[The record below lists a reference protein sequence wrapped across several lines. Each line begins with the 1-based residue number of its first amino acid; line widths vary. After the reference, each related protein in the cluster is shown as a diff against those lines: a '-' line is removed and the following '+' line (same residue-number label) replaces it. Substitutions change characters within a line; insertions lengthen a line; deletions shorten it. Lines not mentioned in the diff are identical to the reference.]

1 MLVIDQGNTWIPSGS
16 SAWELS
22 CEKGVRSKANK
33 DYEER
38 ITEPMGLEISKAT
51 FVFVTPRKWPSKRKW
66 SDERGAEGRWA
77 DVRALDADD
86 LVSWLQQTPSVG
98 NWFARSIGKL
108 PSSGFV
114 PLDEWWEHWS
124 TAAKPHISPQLV
136 TAGRGNVIDRIGEWL
151 QDGPSRHYIQG
162 ETRDEAIAFL
172 AACASGTSSSW
183 GSILLAKAVV
193 VETDDAWR
201 SLERHSTPL
210 VLVRSFLGSNVSSQ
224 IAVKNGH
231 HVITPID
238 ELADAKGNGY
248 KMPRLGLDETIHV
261 LTAMG
266 LSEEKAR
273 SLIRKTARRLQIM
286 RRFLID
292 ESGGQQPAWVSRI
305 PQSLVS
311 LVLLGQWEENQ
322 EGDRQLVAELVG
334 KPYEEVERELVSL
347 TVIPD
352 PPLVRI
358 GERWRF
364 VSHEEAWHLLA
375 IRVTSSD
382 VNRFQKISTGVFGEV
397 SPAFELPVGER
408 HMANIMG
415 KVLSHS
421 HTLREGM
428 ARSLALMGTQADRAR
443 NADSV
448 SRVPAKVVSN
458 TLGQRKDW
466 RIWAT
471 LNDQLP
477 TLAEATPEAFLDAVE
492 CAQSTQPECFKE
504 LFAQEGG
511 ALLENYH
518 TGLLWALERLAWS
531 QDHFA
536 RVAKVLAQ
544 LGELDPGGRSSNRP
558 SGSLS
563 SLFLPLIRF
572 SEASDKRRL
581 ETLRTLLTTVPM
593 AGWELLA
600 NVYPTSSGLVLHRHP
615 PLWQPWAQDGVPRP
629 LNLECEMF
637 VGELE
642 KLLLEYV
649 GSEPARWGDLLGILS
664 ALSPE
669 TRREGIAKLTDQVDE
684 FRQHPDANK
693 LRNIIRQHLHRH
705 RSYPKAGWAMASKE
719 VEALDSAY
727 QVLMPSD
734 PIEAHG
740 WLFKGWPELPDVDPL
755 DLNNESDD
763 FGKRGEQV
771 AQARLEAVRE
781 AYRFGG
787 PSAIIGITLA
797 AEDPFQVGVA
807 LARGT
812 ESRLAFGLAFE
823 HLGSDNESL
832 RNMALGAFKAF
843 FSLNGWKDL
852 DAAIER
858 LRSDA
863 SVPHAFAD
871 VYRAAPAAKDT
882 WERLED
888 ENQDVQS
895 AYWKTLTRPNVSDWD
910 SNCKAFV
917 AAKLAAVHRSASA
930 VNWLAHSQLPHE
942 IVIYLLN
949 ALQAD
954 FFRSV
959 ESTPPVHPYMIEHL
973 FEKLDED
980 RDVPD
985 QLIARLEIPYIAIL
999 RHQKRK
1005 LALHREVT
1013 RDPKLFADLVRLAFK
1028 RADGQAQTTS
1038 DEQCQRERAEVAP
1051 GILWGIPTLPGQ
1063 LKDGSVDQ
1071 ESLIGWVSEA
1081 RHLCV
1086 ERDRKDIGDQEIG
1099 RILANSPLGMDG
1111 IWPCEPVR
1119 DLLDA
1124 VASKHIGIGFTI
1136 GKRNLRG
1143 VTERG
1148 LIEGGKKEHSIAA
1161 KYRKEAREIS
1171 PRWPFTASVLREIA
1185 DAYESEGQFHDQR
1198 ADWTDQFEL

>member
-1 MLVIDQGNTWIPSGS
+1 MISFDSSEVSNWSNSPNAFHILPELVRRLILATGPMPSVLDMPSGS
-16 SAWELS
+16 S
-22 CEKGVRSKANK
+22 VRLPGGRFASNRPGQCM
-33 DYEER
+33 D
-38 ITEPMGLEISKAT
+38 TEWLIRLGIKL
-51 FVFVTPRKWPSKRKW
+51 RKW

-151 QDGPSRHYIQG
+151 QDGPSRYYIQG
-162 ETRDEAIAFL
+162 ETRYEAIAFL

-183 GSILLAKAVV
+183 GSMLLAKAVV

-210 VLVRSFLGSNVSSQ
+210 VLARSFLGSNVSSQ

-248 KMPRLGLDETIHV
+248 KMPRLGLAETIHV

-273 SLIRKTARRLQIM
+273 SLIRKTARRLQVM

-347 TVIPD
+347 TVTPD
-352 PPLVRI
+352 HPLVRI

-443 NADSV
+443 NIAGV
-448 SRVPAKVVSN
+448 AYLPNRVVAGV
-458 TLGQRKDW
+458 LGRDQDW

-518 TGLLWALERLAWS
+518 TGMLWALERLAWS

-544 LGELDPGGRSSNRP
+544 LGEVDPGGRSSNRP

-727 QVLMPSD
+727 QVLRPSD
-734 PIEAHG
+734 PVLASA
-740 WLFKGWPELPDVDPL
+740 WLFKGWPELPNVDTL
-755 DLNNESDD
+755 DFNNESDA
-763 FGKRGEQV
+763 FGKRDEKV

-781 AYRFGG
+781 AYRVRWPPCDYRYRIGCGG
-787 PSAIIGITLA
+787 SISGWC
-797 AEDPFQVGVA
+797 
-807 LARGT
+807 
-812 ESRLAFGLAFE
+812 
-823 HLGSDNESL
+823 GS
-832 RNMALGAFKAF
+832 
-843 FSLNGWKDL
+843 
-852 DAAIER
+852 
-858 LRSDA
+858 
-863 SVPHAFAD
+863 
-871 VYRAAPAAKDT
+871 
-882 WERLED
+882 
-888 ENQDVQS
+888 
-895 AYWKTLTRPNVSDWD
+895 
-910 SNCKAFV
+910 
-917 AAKLAAVHRSASA
+917 
-930 VNWLAHSQLPHE
+930 
-942 IVIYLLN
+942 
-949 ALQAD
+949 
-954 FFRSV
+954 
-959 ESTPPVHPYMIEHL
+959 
-973 FEKLDED
+973 
-980 RDVPD
+980 
-985 QLIARLEIPYIAIL
+985 
-999 RHQKRK
+999 
-1005 LALHREVT
+1005 
-1013 RDPKLFADLVRLAFK
+1013 
-1028 RADGQAQTTS
+1028 
-1038 DEQCQRERAEVAP
+1038 RERYRVK
-1051 GILWGIPTLPGQ
+1051 I
-1063 LKDGSVDQ
+1063 
-1071 ESLIGWVSEA
+1071 
-1081 RHLCV
+1081 
-1086 ERDRKDIGDQEIG
+1086 
-1099 RILANSPLGMDG
+1099 G
-1111 IWPCEPVR
+1111 IWP
-1119 DLLDA
+1119 
-1124 VASKHIGIGFTI
+1124 GI
-1136 GKRNLRG
+1136 
-1143 VTERG
+1143 
-1148 LIEGGKKEHSIAA
+1148 
-1161 KYRKEAREIS
+1161 
-1171 PRWPFTASVLREIA
+1171 
-1185 DAYESEGQFHDQR
+1185 
-1198 ADWTDQFEL
+1198 